1 MDLKELQQFQREHDL
16 KFHSDV
22 MSWERAD
29 QFEHCALHLAKLSGL
44 FGSYCEKMQR
54 GESVD
59 ASRLF
64 QERIPDLLVFALKM
78 ATLVDLDLEV
88 AYMSRIHAFEER
100 SKG

>member
-16 KFHSDV
+16 KFH
-22 MSWERAD
+22 
-29 QFEHCALHLAKLSGL
+29 
-44 FGSYCEKMQR
+44 CEKMQR